1 MRDSFLNIFTNVY
14 IITPFCAWML
24 AQLIKMLLNF
34 IKTKRINYSYLMS
47 TGGMPSAHSA
57 LVSGLATIT
66 GINVGFGSPIF
77 AVALGFALI
86 TMFDA
91 STVRRAAGT
100 QARLINEMVEEL
112 FKEHRFSEQKLA
124 ELLGHTRFE
133 VFMGMTTGILV
144 AIQLSTLSCFPAN
157 TI

>member
-1 MRDSFLNIFTNVY
+1 MKDSFVNIFKSVY
-14 IITPFCAWML
+14 VLTPFCAWTL
-24 AQLIKMLLNF
+24 AQLIKMLLSF
-34 IKTKRINYSYLMS
+34 LKTKRFNFGYLLS

-57 LVSGLATIT
+57 LVSGLATII
-66 GINVGFGSPIF
+66 GINIGFGTPVF

-100 QARLINEMVEEL
+100 QARLINEIVDEL
-112 FKEHRFSEQKLA
+112 FKEHRFSETKLA

-133 VFMGMTTGILV
+133 VFMGMITGILM
-144 AIQLSTLSCFPAN
+144 AILFSSFSCFAV
-157 TI
+157 

>member
-1 MRDSFLNIFTNVY
+1 MKDSFLDIFKSVY
-14 IITPFCAWML
+14 VLTPFCAWTL
-24 AQLIKMLLNF
+24 AQLIKMLLSF
-34 IKTKRINYSYLMS
+34 LKTKRFDFGYLLS

-57 LVSGLATIT
+57 LVSGLATVIGIT
-66 GINVGFGSPIF
+66 VGFATPVF

-91 STVRRAAGT
+91 STVRRAAGM
-100 QARLINEMVEEL
+100 QARLLNEIVDEL

-124 ELLGHTRFE
+124 ELLGHTRLE

-144 AIQLSTLSCFPAN
+144 AILFSSFSCFA
-157 TI
+157 I

>member
-1 MRDSFLNIFTNVY
+1 MKDSFIDIFKSVY
-14 IITPFCAWML
+14 ILTPFCSWTL
-24 AQLIKMLLNF
+24 AQLIKMLLSF
-34 IKTKRINYSYLMS
+34 IKTKRLDFRYLLS

-57 LVSGLATIT
+57 LVSGLATII
-66 GINVGFGSPIF
+66 GINVGFKSPIF

-100 QARLINEMVEEL
+100 QARLLNEIVDEL
-112 FKEHRFSEQKLA
+112 FKEHHLSETKLA

-133 VFMGMTTGILV
+133 VFMGMITGILM
-144 AIQLSTLSCFPAN
+144 ALLFSSFPYF
-157 TI
+157 TV